1 MKFVLVGTDGSASAG
16 RAVALAAQV
25 ARTFDATLHIVNV
38 LEGYGTADDALEC
51 APAGAPPQAF
61 ETWSATASEILKS
74 AQARAAALGA
84 PRIETETRTG
94 PVAETLMEI
103 ARDENAD
110 TIVVGKR
117 GQGRVAGLLLGS
129 VSQRIVCEAFCP
141 VVVVP

>member
-16 RAVALAAQV
+16 RAVSLAAQI

-38 LEGYGTADDALEC
+38 LEGYGKADDELEC
-51 APAGAPPQAF
+51 QPAGAPPQSF
-61 ETWSATASEILKS
+61 ETRSATASEILKS
-74 AQARAAALGA
+74 ARERAAALGA
-84 PRIETETRTG
+84 PRIEIESRTG
-94 PVAETLMEI
+94 PVAATILEI

-117 GQGRVAGLLLGS
+117 GHGRVAGLLLGS
-129 VSQRIVCEAFCP
+129 VSQKIVCEAFCP